1 MKSASGEVAA
11 QYLRQ
16 TVVNSAWSSE
26 SPSEHCQ
33 PFPLCRQE
41 FRSFRLWYDLSTI
54 TNLKWRT
61 LFWNCQ
67 ICGVQ
72 TASLYY
78 ASLSF
83 LGVSEWSHVTIKV
96 WWARVKSKL
105 NFYFS
110 FSKVIIK
117 CDRYSDCDA
126 GMVETWYWSIVSVER
141 SNLAENLSRL
151 GTKTEFGASHSNKL
165 LVLGCVFPV
174 RFNIESSCLGIKV

>member
-1 MKSASGEVAA
+1 M
-11 QYLRQ
+11 
-16 TVVNSAWSSE
+16 
-26 SPSEHCQ
+26 
-33 PFPLCRQE
+33 
-41 FRSFRLWYDLSTI
+41 RSQRNIFARLLWI
-54 TNLKWRT
+54 QHGHPNL
-61 LFWNCQ
+61 LQN
-67 ICGVQ
+67 
-72 TASLYY
+72 TASLSHCVVRNFEVFDYDMTFLRLQIWNEGHCFETVRFVVCRPLYY

-126 GMVETWYWSIVSVER
+126 GMVETWYWSIESVER

-151 GTKTEFGASHSNKL
+151 GTKTEFGARHSNKL